1 MNKFFL
7 AAAVAASLV
16 IGMPLAADAH
26 SNVEIFFGFPHYSYQ
41 VGPDY
46 RYRFGYGWYSPNYR
60 YERRRYQNMAR
71 LSCGEAKWTVRQN
84 GYRNVSTVE
93 CRGVT
98 FTFRGTRNGR
108 LYVLYVN
115 SRTGGMWRG

>member
-16 IGMPLAADAH
+16 IGMPLAAEAH
-26 SNVEIFFGFPHYSYQ
+26 TKVGIFFGFPHYGYQ
-41 VGPDY
+41 VSPDY
-46 RYRFGYGWYSPNYR
+46 QYRTGYGWYLPAYR
-60 YERRRYQNMAR
+60 YEQRRYQSMAR

-84 GYRNVSTVE
+84 GYRDVSTVE

-98 FTFRGTRNGR
+98 FTFRGTRNGNR
-108 LYVLYVN
+108 HVLYVN
-115 SRTGGMWRG
+115 SRTGGIWRG